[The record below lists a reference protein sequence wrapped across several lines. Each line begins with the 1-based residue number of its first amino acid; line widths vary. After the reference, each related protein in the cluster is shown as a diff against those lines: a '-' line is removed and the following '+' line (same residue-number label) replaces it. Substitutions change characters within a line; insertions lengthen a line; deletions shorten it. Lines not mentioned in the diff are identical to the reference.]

1 MVQQRLLE
9 PRDPRGEN
17 TGVPLCSQVGAEN
30 NRVGVNRSG
39 RVNASSVIR
48 DNSSML
54 GIVEDAG
61 VLDGDVGPVAT
72 AVTSVVGGMS

>member
-9 PRDPRGEN
+9 PQDPLGEN

-30 NRVGVNRSG
+30 NHVGVNRSG
-39 RVNASSVIR
+39 RVNASSVVQ

-54 GIVEDAG
+54 GIVGLWVRWQEQ
-61 VLDGDVGPVAT
+61 LLLWLVG
-72 AVTSVVGGMS
+72 